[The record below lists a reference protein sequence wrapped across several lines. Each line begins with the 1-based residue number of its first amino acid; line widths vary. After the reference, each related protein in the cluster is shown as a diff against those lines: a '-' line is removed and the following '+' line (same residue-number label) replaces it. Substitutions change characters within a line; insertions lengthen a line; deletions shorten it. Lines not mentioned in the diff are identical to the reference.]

1 MNNEETLKEQ
11 MLLYICKRHEDYGNG
26 IIVVAAKNAFNA
38 MKIIRSYTTEKF
50 LDKDLEQIVGAT
62 YVGTEHVIT
71 EQSYM
76 E

>member
-11 MLLYICKRHEDYGNG
+11 ILLYICKRHEDYGNG

-38 MKIIRSYTTEKF
+38 MQIIRSYTTKEF

-62 YVGTEHVIT
+62 YLGREHVIT
-71 EQSYM
+71 SQSYK